1 MALTLAQQWAA
12 TQSAVNQQAVR
23 MAMLG
28 ICLTIVSE
36 AAEPTR
42 PVRHQKR
49 HDLAVLCL
57 RDPDYWQ
64 VRFLHAGLA
73 LDQAAG
79 YGSDALIISALQTV
93 FEKIAGV
100 DAQDLVPIVT
110 P

>member
-1 MALTLAQQWAA
+1 MTLAAQWAA
-12 TQSAVNQQAVR
+12 TQSATNQQAVR

-36 AAEPTR
+36 VADPTH
-42 PVRHQKR
+42 PVKHQKR
-49 HDLAVLCL
+49 HDLAVQCL

-64 VRFLHAGLA
+64 IRFLHSGLA

-79 YGSDALIISALQTV
+79 YATDALIISALQTV
-93 FEKIAGV
+93 FDKIAGI
-100 DAQDLVPIVT
+100 DASDLVAIVL